1 MKMQSYVNFFRHMS
15 PYVRAHRGKTFVIAF
30 SGDALLESANHQL
43 MSDVVLLQ
51 SLGVRVTLV
60 HGARPQI
67 EQRLSEA
74 GIETPFK
81 DSARITNVFAME
93 HVKQAVGSARL
104 TIESCLSKNIS
115 NFSLQIPAA
124 GVIGGNFVVAKP
136 KGVIDGVDYLHT
148 GEIRRIDSSGIQR
161 QLDNNAI
168 VLLSPIGFSPTG
180 ESFNLSYQDVATE
193 AAIALEAD
201 KLIFVGKKNGISLDG
216 IVQNSFSLIALK
228 ALLSETNLLSSND
241 TKLLTC
247 AYRACKKKVARVHLI
262 GFSEDGALLSELF
275 TRDGIGTLVSQ
286 DYSETLRA
294 ATIDDVSEILNLIS
308 PLEKQGK
315 LAKRSR
321 ELLETEISYFFVA
334 DHPDGFLLGCA
345 ALYPMGI
352 ESSRELAC
360 VVTHPDFQDRGIA
373 SRLLALIEQQAADQA
388 VLQLFVLTT
397 QATHWFQE
405 KGFIETT
412 FNELPE
418 DRKLLY
424 NYQRNSK
431 ILKKLL

>member
-1 MKMQSYVNFFRHMS
+1 MNMQSYVNFFRHMS

-30 SGDALLESANHQL
+30 SGDALLESANYQL
-43 MSDVVLLQ
+43 MSDVMLLQ
-51 SLGVRVTLV
+51 SLGVRITLV

-81 DSARITNVFAME
+81 DNARITNVLAME

-104 TIESCLSKNIS
+104 TIESCLSMNLS
-115 NFSLQIPAA
+115 NSSLQIPAA
-124 GVIGGNFVVAKP
+124 SVVGGNFVVAKP

-148 GEIRRIDSSGIQR
+148 GEIRRIDSSGIKR
-161 QLDNNAI
+161 QLENNAI

-193 AAIALEAD
+193 VAIAVGAD
-201 KLIFVGKKNGISLDG
+201 KLIFASKKNGVLVDG
-216 IVQNSFSLIALK
+216 IVQNSLSLEALK
-228 ALLSETNLLSSND
+228 ALLSRTNLLSLND
-241 TKLLTC
+241 RKLLAC
-247 AYRACKKKVARVHLI
+247 ACRACENKVARVHLI

-275 TRDGIGTLVSQ
+275 TRNGIGTLVSR
-286 DYSETLRA
+286 DYSETLRQ
-294 ATIDDVSEILNLIS
+294 ATIDDVSEILGLIS
-308 PLEKQGK
+308 PLERQGK

-321 ELLETEISYFFVA
+321 ELLETEISYFIVA
-334 DHPDGFLLGCA
+334 DHPDGLLLGCA

-352 ESSRELAC
+352 DSSRELAC

-373 SRLLALIEQQAADQA
+373 SRLLALIEQQAVDQA
-388 VLQLFVLTT
+388 ASHLFVLTT
-397 QATHWFQE
+397 QATHWFKE

-412 FNELPE
+412 FEELPE
-418 DRKLLY
+418 DRQLLY
-424 NYQRNSK
+424 NYHRSSK

>member
-1 MKMQSYVNFFRHMS
+1 MS

-81 DSARITNVFAME
+81 DSARITNVSAME
-93 HVKQAVGSARL
+93 YVKQAVGSARL
-104 TIESCLSKNIS
+104 TIESCLSMNLS
-115 NFSLQIPAA
+115 NSSLRIPLA
-124 GVIGGNFVVAKP
+124 GVVGGNFVVAKP

-148 GEIRRIDSSGIQR
+148 GEIRRIDSTGIQR
-161 QLDNNAI
+161 QLENNAI

-180 ESFNLSYQDVATE
+180 EIFNLNYQDVATE
-193 AAIALEAD
+193 VAIALDAD
-201 KLIFVGKKNGISLDG
+201 KLIFVSKKNGVSIDG
-216 IVQNSFSLIALK
+216 TIQNSFSLKALK
-228 ALLSETNLLSSND
+228 ALLSR
-241 TKLLTC
+241 TKLLSLNERKLLAC
-247 AYRACKKKVARVHLI
+247 AYKACENKVARVHLI
-262 GFSEDGALLSELF
+262 GYSEDGALLSELF
-275 TRDGIGTLVSQ
+275 TRNGIGTLVSQ
-286 DYSETLRA
+286 DYSETIRP
-294 ATIDDVSEILNLIS
+294 ATIDDVSEILGLIS

-321 ELLETEISYFFVA
+321 ELLETEISYFIVA

-345 ALYPMGI
+345 ALYPMEI
-352 ESSRELAC
+352 DSSRELAC

-388 VLQLFVLTT
+388 ASHLFVLTT

-412 FNELPE
+412 FDELPA
-418 DRKLLY
+418 DRQLLY
-424 NYQRNSK
+424 NYHRNSK

>member
-1 MKMQSYVNFFRHMS
+1 MNMQSYVNFFRHMS

-81 DSARITNVFAME
+81 DSARITNVSAME
-93 HVKQAVGSARL
+93 YVKQAVGSARL
-104 TIESCLSKNIS
+104 TIESCLSMNLS
-115 NFSLQIPAA
+115 NSSLRIPLA
-124 GVIGGNFVVAKP
+124 GVVGGNFVVAKP

-148 GEIRRIDSSGIQR
+148 GEIRRIDSTGIQR
-161 QLDNNAI
+161 QLENNAI

-180 ESFNLSYQDVATE
+180 EIFNLNYQDVATE
-193 AAIALEAD
+193 VAIALDAD
-201 KLIFVGKKNGISLDG
+201 KLIFVSKKNGVSIDG
-216 IVQNSFSLIALK
+216 TIQNSFSLKALK
-228 ALLSETNLLSSND
+228 ALLSR
-241 TKLLTC
+241 TKLLSLNERKLLAC
-247 AYRACKKKVARVHLI
+247 AYKACENKVARVHLI
-262 GFSEDGALLSELF
+262 GYSEDGALLSELF
-275 TRDGIGTLVSQ
+275 TRNGIGTLVSQ
-286 DYSETLRA
+286 DYSETIRP
-294 ATIDDVSEILNLIS
+294 ATIDDVSEILGLIS

-321 ELLETEISYFFVA
+321 ELLETEISYFIVA

-345 ALYPMGI
+345 ALYPMEI
-352 ESSRELAC
+352 DSSRELAC

-388 VLQLFVLTT
+388 ASHLFVLTT

-412 FNELPE
+412 FDELPA
-418 DRKLLY
+418 DRQLLY
-424 NYQRNSK
+424 NYHRNSK